1 MIDLKDSKTQKW
13 LLGALVACFIVYF
26 WHAKIYKANQQEL
39 GSRYTRYETLQ
50 TELKNVEMKFRSL
63 DALKK
68 EYQDLTEK
76 YRVISM
82 LLPEDDQLAPLLE
95 KVHGAAL
102 ETSSR
107 VASFEPLPPA
117 SEGFYDRYDFK
128 MVLHTTYHDL
138 GDFLA
143 RISNLPFIV
152 NIGEV
157 QMVTV
162 SEQDNPVTAHGGF
175 TTTVT
180 MTISTYQVKEAERIV
195 LAGL

>member
-1 MIDLKDSKTQKW
+1 MMDFKDPKTQKW
-13 LLGALVACFIVYF
+13 MLGALVACLAVYF
-26 WHAKIYKANQQEL
+26 WHAKVYKANQEQL
-39 GSRYTRYETLQ
+39 STGYARYETMQ

-63 DALKK
+63 DALKR
-68 EYQDLTEK
+68 EYQELTQK
-76 YRVISM
+76 YRSASM
-82 LLPEDDQLAPLLE
+82 LLPEEDELAPLLE

-107 VASFEPLPPA
+107 VASFEPQPSV

-128 MVLHTTYHDL
+128 MVLHTTYHDF

-157 QMVTV
+157 HMITV
-162 SEQDNPVTAHGGF
+162 SEQDNPITKNAGF
-175 TTTVT
+175 TMTVT
-180 MTISTYQVKEAERIV
+180 MNISTYQVKESEKIV

>member
-1 MIDLKDSKTQKW
+1 MMDFKDPKTQKW
-13 LLGALVACFIVYF
+13 MLGVLMAALTAYF
-26 WHAKIYKANQQEL
+26 WHAKVYKANQQEL
-39 GSRYTRYETLQ
+39 SSGYARYETMQ

-63 DALKK
+63 DALRR
-68 EYQDLTEK
+68 EYQDLTQK
-76 YRVISM
+76 YRAVAT
-82 LLPEDDQLAPLLE
+82 LLPEDDQLAALLE

-107 VASFEPLPPA
+107 VASFEPLPA
-117 SEGFYDRYDFK
+117 VSEGFYDRYDFK

-138 GDFLA
+138 GDFMA
-143 RISNLPFIV
+143 RMSNLPFIV
-152 NIGEV
+152 NTGEV
-157 QMVTV
+157 HMITV
-162 SEQDNPVTAHGGF
+162 SEQDNPETAYGGF

>member
-1 MIDLKDSKTQKW
+1 MIDFKDPKTQKW

-26 WHAKIYKANQQEL
+26 WHAKIYKANRQEL

-63 DALKK
+63 DALKR

-95 KVHGAAL
+95 KIHGAAL

-117 SEGFYDRYDFK
+117 SEGFYDRHDFK

>member
-1 MIDLKDSKTQKW
+1 MMDFKDPKTQRW
-13 LLGALVACFIVYF
+13 LLGVLVACFIVYF

-39 GSRYTRYETLQ
+39 NSGYARYETLQ

-63 DALKK
+63 DALKR
-68 EYQDLTEK
+68 EYQDLTDK
-76 YRVISM
+76 YRAISM

-95 KVHGAAL
+95 KIHGAAL

-107 VASFEPLPPA
+107 VASFEPLPA
-117 SEGFYDRYDFK
+117 VSEGFYDRFDFK
-128 MVLHTTYHDL
+128 IVLHTTYHDL

-143 RISNLPFIV
+143 RTSNLPFIV
-152 NIGEV
+152 NVGEV

-162 SEQDNPVTAHGGF
+162 SDQDNPETAHGGF
-175 TTTVT
+175 TMTVI
-180 MTISTYQVKEAERIV
+180 MTISTYQVKDAERIV